1 MRALLTVLIVAAA
14 WIFIGLSSAGGA
26 SPGSTQEGDIKEG
39 VVFFGQCRY
48 QLVTGFFPCGEMVA
62 YTVLKNGRS
71 LLSFWNDKSV
81 FTLSGGKDRQPN
93 LENYY
98 LSIDTFAMKLVG
110 HEEAVDRDM
119 EGECH
124 FRLNK
129 SATKFYDIKCDVY
142 NRAKGSMYNFYL
154 NKIIRFNRKTF

>member
-1 MRALLTVLIVAAA
+1 
-14 WIFIGLSSAGGA
+14 
-26 SPGSTQEGDIKEG
+26 
-39 VVFFGQCRY
+39 
-48 QLVTGFFPCGEMVA
+48 
-62 YTVLKNGRS
+62 
-71 LLSFWNDKSV
+71 
-81 FTLSGGKDRQPN
+81 
-93 LENYY
+93 
-98 LSIDTFAMKLVG
+98 MKLVG